1 MKVEVFG
8 TGCAKC
14 HQLEKHVEEALKETG
29 VAAEV
34 VKVDD
39 IAAIMS
45 RGIIVTPALAIDGEI
60 RVSGRVASVK
70 ELKGLLTAGAKG

>member
-14 HQLEKHVEEALKETG
+14 HLLEKHVEEAIREAG
-29 VAAEV
+29 VAAEM

-39 IAAIMS
+39 IAAIVS
-45 RGIIVTPALAIDGEI
+45 RGIIFTPALAIDGETK
-60 RVSGRVASVK
+60 VSGRVPSVK
-70 ELKGLLTAGAKG
+70 EIKDLLTAGAK